1 MTDRYDGVV
10 LLADHSI
17 LLAVPAF
24 LPAFLIAGVVVVI
37 AVRDRSS
44 GEDEDRPHDRDAD
57 VDTESDKED

>member
-1 MTDRYDGVV
+1 MTDRSDGVV

-37 AVRDRSS
+37 AVRDRR
-44 GEDEDRPHDRDAD
+44 GGDDEDPPGDPDTGPRPDP
-57 VDTESDKED
+57 DKED